1 MAKQRNIGSGVVAAA
16 REVSAIQGKFQDV
29 GSQFMTGFN
38 ISLESKRKKEAE
50 NKAIQDRTNNYI
62 SQFDSYVDLVDY
74 SDSEKSLVKNTVVGY
89 RNEFANAANELAKI
103 SDMSSPRAMELQDT
117 MNGVR
122 SKMERLRGN
131 LEGLA
136 KLKVE
141 YVENFDKHKYSQSSK
156 NTDNILKANAIVE
169 GQFTNINEDGSL
181 GFDGYSVPVTQTD
194 GSFKNIQSDAFTYS
208 TKSFKRPFEVAKAE
222 AKSIINL
229 ADNQAVAKGPML
241 DHVKKNIEL
250 QVGEILSSDDVLYS
264 ILSNSELQL
273 IPLDSI
279 DPDDPNAREK
289 AIQMVTQAIVDTRG
303 TGLLPSD
310 KDSKDSELTSAQK
323 DYQAAVNRAKEG
335 FNARVPFY
343 ITETIKVIPSGSNSW
358 KVKEYD
364 PVEKVW
370 TDSDEPDRKTIEG
383 LIGLIPIS

>member
-16 REVSAIQGKFQDV
+16 RGVSAVQGRFQDV
-29 GSQFMTGFN
+29 GEQFMTGFN
-38 ISLESKRKKEAE
+38 KALESKREKEAE

-74 SDSEKSLVKNTVVGY
+74 SDSEKSIVKNTVVGY

-117 MNGVR
+117 MNEIR

-141 YVENFDKHKYSQSSK
+141 YVENFDKHKYSLSSK
-156 NTDNILKANAIVE
+156 NTDNISRANSIIE
-169 GQFTNINEDGSL
+169 GQFQSINSDGSL
-181 GFDGYSVPVTQTD
+181 N
-194 GSFKNIQSDAFTYS
+194 FKGINVEDFTYS
-208 TKSFKRPFEVAKAE
+208 TKSFKKPFGVAKAE
-222 AKSIINL
+222 AQSILNL
-229 ADNQAVAKGPML
+229 ANAQAVAKGPIL

-250 QVGEILSSDDVLYS
+250 QVGEILSTDDALYS

-279 DPDDPNAREK
+279 DPDDPNARDK

-303 TGLLPSD
+303 
-310 KDSKDSELTSAQK
+310 K
-323 DYQAAVNRAKEG
+323 
-335 FNARVPFY
+335 
-343 ITETIKVIPSGSNSW
+343 
-358 KVKEYD
+358 
-364 PVEKVW
+364 
-370 TDSDEPDRKTIEG
+370 
-383 LIGLIPIS
+383 GLIPDRPSEETDEFLRNKAKAKAQWDAGDRTVSIPYGPAKDGTNLVAKPVLMGRNKTGPQVYDIILVKGSGLLKQRFEVLDKTDSFEEFYQFARK

>member
-16 REVSAIQGKFQDV
+16 RGVSTVQGRFQDV
-29 GSQFMTGFN
+29 GEQFMTGFDKA
-38 ISLESKRKKEAE
+38 LESKREKEAE

-117 MNGVR
+117 MNGIH

-141 YVENFDKHKYSQSSK
+141 YVENFDKHKYSLSSK
-156 NTDNILKANAIVE
+156 NTDNISKANSIIE
-169 GQFTNINEDGSL
+169 GQFQSINSDGSL
-181 GFDGYSVPVTQTD
+181 N
-194 GSFKNIQSDAFTYS
+194 FKGINVEDFTYS
-208 TKSFKRPFEVAKAE
+208 TKSFKKPFGVAKAE
-222 AKSIINL
+222 AQSILNL
-229 ADNQAVAKGPML
+229 ANTQAVAKGPML

-250 QVGEILSSDDVLYS
+250 QVGEILSTDDVLYS
-264 ILSNSELQL
+264 ILTNSQLQL

-279 DPDDPNAREK
+279 DPDDPNARDK

-303 TGLLPSD
+303 KGLLPDRSNGETD
-310 KDSKDSELTSAQK
+310 LPSSLVAAKNQWQ
-323 DYQAAVNRAKEG
+323 QAKA
-335 FNARVPFY
+335 
-343 ITETIKVIPSGSNSW
+343 SW
-358 KVKEYD
+358 KNNNRFSLKTVNNERLTFSPRPDKKWDVFITDDKGVAKLYQGGLSVMTLDE
-364 PVEKVW
+364 VESLFGYKFN
-370 TDSDEPDRKTIEG
+370 
-383 LIGLIPIS
+383 

>member
-1 MAKQRNIGSGVVAAA
+1 MAKQRNIGSGIVAAA
-16 REVSAIQGKFQDV
+16 RGVSAVQGRFQDV
-29 GSQFMTGFN
+29 GEQFMTGFDKA
-38 ISLESKRKKEAE
+38 LESKREKEAE

-117 MNGVR
+117 MNGIH

-141 YVENFDKHKYSQSSK
+141 YVENFDKHKYSLSSK
-156 NTDNILKANAIVE
+156 NTDNISKANSIIE
-169 GQFTNINEDGSL
+169 GQFQSINSDGSL
-181 GFDGYSVPVTQTD
+181 N
-194 GSFKNIQSDAFTYS
+194 FKGINVEDFTYS
-208 TKSFKRPFEVAKAE
+208 TKSFKKPFGVAKAE
-222 AKSIINL
+222 AQSILNL
-229 ADNQAVAKGPML
+229 ANAQAVAKGPML

-250 QVGEILSSDDVLYS
+250 QVGEILSTDDVLYS
-264 ILSNSELQL
+264 ILTNSQLQL

-279 DPDDPNAREK
+279 DPDDPNARNK

-303 TGLLPSD
+303 KGLIPSD

-323 DYQAAVNRAKEG
+323 DYRAAVDRARKG

-343 ITETIKVIPSGSNSW
+343 ITETIKVVPSGSNSW

-364 PVEKVW
+364 PVEKIW
-370 TDSDEPDRKTIEG
+370 IDSDERDRKTFEG

>member
-16 REVSAIQGKFQDV
+16 RGVSAVQGRFQDV
-29 GSQFMTGFN
+29 GEQFMSGFDKA
-38 ISLESKRKKEAE
+38 LESKRKKEAE
-50 NKAIQDRTNNYI
+50 NKAIQDRINNYI

-74 SDSEKSLVKNTVVGY
+74 SDSEKSLVKNTVIGY

-141 YVENFDKHKYSQSSK
+141 YIENFNNKNIYSKSSK
-156 NTDNILKANAIVE
+156 NTDNISRANSIIE
-169 GQFTNINEDGSL
+169 GQFQSINSDGSL
-181 GFDGYSVPVTQTD
+181 N
-194 GSFKNIQSDAFTYS
+194 FKGINVEDFTYS
-208 TKSFKRPFEVAKAE
+208 TKSFKKPFEVAKAE
-222 AKSIINL
+222 AKDILNL
-229 ADNQAVAKGPML
+229 ADAQAVAKGPML
-241 DHVKKNIEL
+241 DHVKDSIRIE
-250 QVGEILSSDDVLYS
+250 VSNILSNNDALYS
-264 ILSNSELQL
+264 ILSSSELQA

-279 DPDDPNAREK
+279 DPDDPNARDK

-310 KDSKDSELTSAQK
+310 RNIGDSKLPSSLIDAKNQW
-323 DYQAAVNRAKEG
+323 QQAKE
-335 FNARVPFY
+335 
-343 ITETIKVIPSGSNSW
+343 SW
-358 KVKEYD
+358 KNNNRFSLNTVNN
-364 PVEKVW
+364 EKLTFSPRPDGNWEVFF
-370 TDSDEPDRKTIEG
+370 TDDKGVARLYQGG
-383 LIGLIPIS
+383 LNIKSLDQVQSLFGYKFN

>member
-16 REVSAIQGKFQDV
+16 RGVSAVQGRFQDV
-29 GSQFMTGFN
+29 GEQFMTGFDKA
-38 ISLESKRKKEAE
+38 LESKREKEAE

-117 MNGVR
+117 MNGIH

-141 YVENFDKHKYSQSSK
+141 YVENFDKHKYSLSSK
-156 NTDNILKANAIVE
+156 NTDNISKANSIIE
-169 GQFTNINEDGSL
+169 GQFQSINSDGSL
-181 GFDGYSVPVTQTD
+181 N
-194 GSFKNIQSDAFTYS
+194 FKGINVEDFTYS
-208 TKSFKRPFEVAKAE
+208 TKSFKKPFGVAKAE
-222 AKSIINL
+222 AQSILNL
-229 ADNQAVAKGPML
+229 ANAQAVAKGPML

-250 QVGEILSSDDVLYS
+250 QVGEILSTDDVLYS
-264 ILSNSELQL
+264 ILTNSQLQL

-279 DPDDPNAREK
+279 DPDDPNARNK

-303 TGLLPSD
+303 KGLIPSD

-323 DYQAAVNRAKEG
+323 DYRAAVDRARKG

-343 ITETIKVIPSGSNSW
+343 ITETIKVVPSGSNSW

-364 PVEKVW
+364 PVEKIW
-370 TDSDEPDRKTIEG
+370 IDSDERDRKTFEG

>member
-1 MAKQRNIGSGVVAAA
+1 MAKQKNIGSGVVAAA
-16 REVSAIQGKFQDV
+16 RGVSAVQGRFQDV
-29 GSQFMTGFN
+29 GEQFMTGFDK
-38 ISLESKRKKEAE
+38 SLESKRKKEAE

-62 SQFDSYVDLVDY
+62 SQFDSYVDLIDY
-74 SDSEKSLVKNTVVGY
+74 SDSEKSIVKNTVVGY

-141 YVENFDKHKYSQSSK
+141 YVEDFNKHKYSISSK
-156 NTDNILKANAIVE
+156 NTGNISKANSIIE
-169 GQFTNINEDGSL
+169 GQFQSINSDGSL
-181 GFDGYSVPVTQTD
+181 N
-194 GSFKNIQSDAFTYS
+194 FKGINVEDFAYS
-208 TKSFKRPFEVAKAE
+208 TKSFKRPFGVAKAE

-229 ADNQAVAKGPML
+229 ADNQAMAKGPML

-279 DPDDPNAREK
+279 DPDDPGAREK

-310 KDSKDSELTSAQK
+310 KNMGDSKLPSSLIDAKNQW
-323 DYQAAVNRAKEG
+323 QQAKE
-335 FNARVPFY
+335 
-343 ITETIKVIPSGSNSW
+343 SW
-358 KVKEYD
+358 KNNNRFSLNTVNN
-364 PVEKVW
+364 EKLTFSPRPDGNWEVFF
-370 TDSDEPDRKTIEG
+370 TDDKGVAKLYQGG
-383 LIGLIPIS
+383 LNIKSLDQVQSLFGYKFN